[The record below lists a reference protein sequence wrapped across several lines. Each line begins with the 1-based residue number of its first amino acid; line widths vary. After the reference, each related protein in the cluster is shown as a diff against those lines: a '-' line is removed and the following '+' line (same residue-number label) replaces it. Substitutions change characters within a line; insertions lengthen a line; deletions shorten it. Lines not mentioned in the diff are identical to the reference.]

1 MNRHKKDPIAKGFNI
16 GRLKQILSKDTKKIY
31 DRMTFLPFQIYFYF
45 Y

>member
-1 MNRHKKDPIAKGFNI
+1 MNRHKNDPIAERFDI
-16 GRLKQILSKDTKKIY
+16 GRLKLILSKDTKKLY